1 MSSPVA
7 PSAAAVALR
16 RLLVR
21 RPWIYWLIV
30 AVAAAGAG
38 GSMLERSDRIDAQ
51 RAAWGETQSVWVATS
66 DHGPGDPLSA
76 ERRDVPK
83 AVVPDG
89 ALVDDAGL
97 AARQHVAAGEIVH
110 INDVVALTGPQALTP
125 TGWLAVPVNES
136 PVSGAAI
143 GDRVRVVGDGVVLS
157 AAAIVVGHHEGS
169 SLIAVPTDDAPAVA
183 AMAAGVTL
191 LLIP

>member
-16 RLLVR
+16 RLLVK
-21 RPWIYWLIV
+21 RPWIYWLTV

-38 GSMLERSDRIDAQ
+38 GSVLERSDRIDAQ
-51 RAAWGETQSVWVATS
+51 RAAWGATQGVWVATS

-76 ERRDVPK
+76 ERRDVPS

-89 ALVDDAGL
+89 AVNDVDGL
-97 AARQHVAAGEIVH
+97 SARQHLAAGEIVH
-110 INDVVALTGPQALTP
+110 SSDVVALTGPQALTP
-125 TGWLAVPVNES
+125 TGWLVVPVNES
-136 PVSGAAI
+136 PVSGAVI

-157 AAAIVVGHHEGS
+157 AAAVVVGHHDGS
-169 SLIAVPTDDAPAVA
+169 TLIAVPTDEAPAVA
-183 AMAAGVTL
+183 ALATGVTL

>member
-16 RLLVR
+16 RLLVK

-51 RAAWGETQSVWVATS
+51 RAAWGATQSVWVATS
-66 DHGPGDPLSA
+66 DHVPGDPLSA
-76 ERRDVPK
+76 ERRDVPR

-89 ALVDDAGL
+89 AVDDIDGL
-97 AARQHVAAGEIVH
+97 VARQHLAAGEIVH
-110 INDVVALTGPQALTP
+110 SSDVVALTGPLALTP
-125 TGWLAVPVNES
+125 PGWLAVPVNES
-136 PVSGAAI
+136 PVSGAVI

-157 AAAIVVGHHEGS
+157 AAAVVVGHHDGS
-169 SLIAVPTDDAPAVA
+169 SLIAVPTDEAPAVA
-183 AMAAGVTL
+183 AMATGVTL

>member
-97 AARQHVAAGEIVH
+97 AARQHVAAGEILH